1 MDTQERL
8 ITPSNE
14 SRFGPQI
21 RDAARVLMLW
31 LLRKEQL
38 GYDLSNLEAIDN
50 GSELLIKVLPAG
62 TN

>member
-1 MDTQERL
+1 
-8 ITPSNE
+8 
-14 SRFGPQI
+14 
-21 RDAARVLMLW
+21 MLW